1 MTPQE
6 RELLTRFLVDL
17 NNTPAGLK
25 DAEAAAMIDDALRAR
40 PDAAYVLVQ
49 HAIMSDEALHRAQA
63 ELSQLRAQAAGQ
75 PQAGGSFLGGAAAA
89 STRSRIARSTASRW
103 SRSWTKA
110 CRSA

>member
-25 DAEAAAMIDDALRAR
+25 DAEAAAMIDEALRAR

-63 ELSQLRAQAAGQ
+63 ELSQLRAQAGQ
-75 PQAGGSFLGGAAAA
+75 PQAGGSFLGGGAAA
-89 STRSRIARSTASRW
+89 STAVRTSASRSRSRTH
-103 SRSWTKA
+103 RTK
-110 CRSA
+110 